1 MKDQNKAF
9 IFDEQKALAHSEQDA
24 TNQYFEENQDI
35 IFVYDEEKALK
46 GGMDDARE

>member
-1 MKDQNKAF
+1 MKDQNNAF

-24 TNQYFEENQDI
+24 TTQHFEENQNI

-46 GGMDDARE
+46 GGVNDAKE